1 MEQIKAK
8 KFSYEN
14 KTIINK
20 RLKKVKKIKKGR
32 RIIIIKDAFFLLP
45 EELDPRRARR
55 EPNKPNAG
63 KHPEAKL
70 KRRS

>member
-20 RLKKVKKIKKGR
+20 RLKKVTKIKKGR
-32 RIIIIKDAFFLLP
+32 RIIIKDTFFLLP